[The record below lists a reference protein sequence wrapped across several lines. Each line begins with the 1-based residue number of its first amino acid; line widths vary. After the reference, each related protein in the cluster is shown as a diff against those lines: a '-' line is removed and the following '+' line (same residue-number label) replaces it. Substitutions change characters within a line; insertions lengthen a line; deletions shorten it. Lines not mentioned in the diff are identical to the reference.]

1 MSRSD
6 PSPEPAGP
14 GTTASLPR
22 ARVALLFTVMLVT
35 AAGNTA
41 MQSVMP
47 SIGTALKVEDVW
59 ISLAYTWSALLWM
72 TCAPMWARRSDRR
85 GRKAMMAIGLVGFIS
100 SFGLC
105 GLALWLGLNGWL
117 GAIGTLLLFALFRS
131 LYGGF
136 GSAAPPAVQA
146 YVASRTSRAERTQAL
161 SLISSSFGLGTVVGP
176 ALAPYFIMPGVG
188 LVGPFIAFTLI
199 AVIVLAALRIW
210 LPDDTPA
217 FAARGQVMAAPFS
230 ANSDSRSRPTSASDE
245 DEDDEQGGGASGAVA
260 AKIAWGDRRMRPW
273 LVAGLLGGHAQAAVM
288 GIIGF
293 LILDRLGLRATPS
306 AGAGPTGLVLMAG
319 AAATL
324 LAQWGII
331 PFFRMGPRT
340 SCLWGMGMAALGTA
354 MLSVA
359 GDIHSIALG
368 MILASLGFGMFRP
381 GFTSGASLAVS
392 RAEQGQS
399 AGIVAS
405 VNGAAYIF
413 APAIGV
419 WLYGHSPWIGFA
431 AIELLCLGVIVLG
444 LRTMSRDEVLL
455 GQQR

>member
-1 MSRSD
+1 MSPSD
-6 PSPEPAGP
+6 PSPQQFVP

-47 SIGTALKVEDVW
+47 SIGTALKVQDVW

-85 GRKAMMAIGLVGFIS
+85 GRKAMMAIGLTGFIA

-117 GAIGTLLLFALFRS
+117 GALGTLLLFALFRS
-131 LYGGF
+131 FYGGF

-176 ALAPYFIMPGVG
+176 ALAPYFIMPGLG
-188 LVGPFIAFTLI
+188 LVGPFVAFTLI
-199 AVIVLAALRIW
+199 AVVVLAALRIW

-217 FAARGQVMAAPFS
+217 FAGRGDVMAAPFS
-230 ANSDSRSRPTSASDE
+230 ANSDSRLRQQDVGIG
-245 DEDDEQGGGASGAVA
+245 DDDDEGEPEYVG
-260 AKIAWGDRRMRPW
+260 KIAWTDRRMRPW

-331 PFFRMGPRT
+331 PFWRLGPRA
-340 SCLWGMGMAALGTA
+340 SCLWGMGLAAIGAA
-354 MLSVA
+354 MLSMA
-359 GDIHSIALG
+359 SDIHSIALG
-368 MILASLGFGMFRP
+368 MILASLGFGLFRP

-413 APAIGV
+413 APALGV

-431 AIELLCLGVIVLG
+431 AIEVLCLSVIVIG
-444 LRTMSRDEVLL
+444 LRSMAEDDVIL
-455 GQQR
+455 GQTR